1 MKPEEFVSLLNNDLV
16 QEAFSKILKPII
28 ELTITE
34 LIKPLE
40 KEIGTLTASLK
51 ILQAELNAK
60 EAVITTLESTNTSL
74 REDLAKAEVNIDSLE
89 QYTRRDNLVITGIPQ
104 TFLAATSASLP
115 DARRGIEDT
124 SATIDNVV
132 KLFNDVLHIPVKTED
147 ISIAHHLKVKKG
159 QPPVVVRFVRR
170 AMRDTVFRARMI
182 LKTHND
188 GKPMDQQIF
197 INEDLTVYNR
207 KLFTAVRKKVKNN
220 ELQSAWTSACRVH
233 VKTLTG
239 GFITVNDITSLNSL

>member
-16 QEAFSKILKPII
+16 HEAFSMIFKPII
-28 ELTITE
+28 ELNITE
-34 LIKPLE
+34 LIKLLE

-74 REDLAKAEVNIDSLE
+74 LEDLSKAEVNIDSLE

-104 TFLAATSASLP
+104 TFLTATSASLP

-124 SATIDNVV
+124 SATTDNVV

-147 ISIAHHLKVKKG
+147 ISIAHHLKG
-159 QPPVVVRFVRR
+159 
-170 AMRDTVFRARMI
+170 
-182 LKTHND
+182 
-188 GKPMDQQIF
+188 
-197 INEDLTVYNR
+197 
-207 KLFTAVRKKVKNN
+207 
-220 ELQSAWTSACRVH
+220 
-233 VKTLTG
+233 
-239 GFITVNDITSLNSL
+239 